1 MDDRIRANG
10 LYNFKKNR
18 PLYFMLLPFMI
29 IFFTFTI
36 LPVGMAIFTSFTQY
50 NVLQP
55 PEFVGLRNFYR
66 LFLEDDLFIL
76 SLRNTFELAVLIGPI
91 GYVLSFLMA
100 WLINELP
107 PKLRSLLT
115 IIFYTP
121 SMSGAAIMVFTIL
134 FSSDPFGWA
143 NAWLLS
149 TGFIEEPILWF
160 SDPDYMVTL
169 VVIANIWMAL
179 GLGFLSFVA
188 GLQTVDKTQYEAGQI
203 DGISNR
209 WQELWFITLPNMR
222 PQLMFGS
229 VMTITGSLSISTAA
243 LTGFPS
249 PQYRT
254 HTIVNHLQDF
264 GSVRMEMGYASAIAL
279 ILLFIMLGC
288 NKLFQRVLRR
298 VGT

>member
-1 MDDRIRANG
+1 M
-10 LYNFKKNR
+10 YNFRKNR
-18 PLYFMLLPFMI
+18 PLYLMLLPFMT
-29 IFFTFTI
+29 IFFVFTV
-36 LPVGMAIFTSFTQY
+36 LPVAMAIFTSFTQY
-50 NVLQP
+50 DVLQAP
-55 PEFVGLRNFYR
+55 RFVGFENFRR
-66 LFLEDDLFIL
+66 LLLEDALFIQ
-76 SLRNTFELAVLIGPI
+76 SLRNTFELAILIGPI
-91 GYVLSFLMA
+91 GFILSFLMA

-107 PKLRSLLT
+107 PRARAVLT
-115 IIFYTP
+115 VIFFTP
-121 SMSGAAIMVFTIL
+121 SMSGAAIAIFGVL

-143 NAWLLS
+143 NAWLIS
-149 TGFIEEPILWF
+149 IRAIEEPILF
-160 SDPDYMVTL
+160 FADPDWMVPL
-169 VVIANIWMAL
+169 SVVANVWMAL

-188 GLQTVDKTQYEAGQI
+188 GLQTVDKAQYEAGQI

-222 PQLMFGS
+222 PQLLFGS

-254 HTIVNHLQDF
+254 HTIVDHLQDF

-288 NKLFQRVLRR
+288 NKLFQKFLRR